1 MLPKPSTLNP
11 GLPALQPHASFQVRW
26 QPALLASPGA
36 VASAATGQTAAA
48 RQALLDGSADAA
60 FATVSGVGS
69 LLNTVADDGA
79 SGGEAA
85 AAATAQRAALRAD
98 LMALMLSATSVTAYT
113 AESVAQIA
121 QAAR

>member
-1 MLPKPSTLNP
+1 M
-11 GLPALQPHASFQVRW
+11 RW
-26 QPALLASPGA
+26 QPALLTSPGA
-36 VASAATGQTAAA
+36 VASAATSQTAAA
-48 RQALLDGSADAA
+48 RQALLDGSSDAA

-69 LLNTVADDGA
+69 LLNTVADGT
-79 SGGEAA
+79 EAA

-98 LMALMLSATSVTAYT
+98 LMALMLSATSVTVYN